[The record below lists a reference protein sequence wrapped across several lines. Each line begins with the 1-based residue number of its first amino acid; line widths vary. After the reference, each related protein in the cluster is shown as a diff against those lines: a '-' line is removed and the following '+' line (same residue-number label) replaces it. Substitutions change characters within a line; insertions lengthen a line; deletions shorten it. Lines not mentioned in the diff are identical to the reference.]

1 MKEYTIKEIS
11 NLFNVPSSTLRYY
24 EDIGLLVNVGRT
36 NNNQRIY
43 TEEHLSR
50 LKAID
55 CFKNTGLP
63 ITKMLDFFKYENNL
77 AENIDNI
84 ITLVTEHEKSIN
96 EQLQKMQQ
104 SLLHI
109 QQKVRYYN
117 GIKEAID
124 TDSNWPSWDDYNI

>member
-11 NLFNVPSSTLRYY
+11 NLFYIPSSTLRYY

-43 TEEHLSR
+43 TEEHISR

-63 ITKMLDFFKYENNL
+63 ITKMLDFFKYENDL

-84 ITLVTEHEKSIN
+84 IVLVTEHEKSIN

-124 TDSNWPSWDDYNI
+124 TDSNWPNWDDYNI

>member
-1 MKEYTIKEIS
+1 MKEYTIKEMS
-11 NLFNVPSSTLRYY
+11 TLFNVPSSTLRYY
-24 EDIGLLVNVGRT
+24 EDIGLLVNVNRT

-43 TEEHLSR
+43 TEEHINR
-50 LKAID
+50 LNAIN

-84 ITLVTEHEKSIN
+84 IALVTEHEKSIN
-96 EQLQKMQQ
+96 EQLPKMLQ

-117 GIKEAID
+117 GIKEAINA
-124 TDSNWPSWDDYNI
+124 DSSWPCWDDYSI

>member
-1 MKEYTIKEIS
+1 MKEYTIKEMS
-11 NLFNVPSSTLRYY
+11 TLFNVPSSTLRYY
-24 EDIGLLVNVGRT
+24 EDIGLLVNVNRT

-43 TEEHLSR
+43 TEEHINR
-50 LKAID
+50 LNAID

-84 ITLVTEHEKSIN
+84 IALVTEHEKSIN

-117 GIKEAID
+117 GIKEAINA
-124 TDSNWPSWDDYNI
+124 DSSWPCWDDYSI